1 MAICPS
7 GHESASDD
15 YCDVCG
21 MLIGTAVLA
30 PLAQAPGS
38 MLQAPGRMPG
48 QGPFK
53 APGGFGTAEGACP
66 RCGVPRAGQFCES
79 CGFDFTAAS
88 TGGTGSAAWTGS
100 AGPGAVAPTVRDLS
114 PIPQPAAPSRVVPPP
129 PLPPTAPLPPDLSP
143 SPSPSALS
151 SRLDRLD
158 LDRLDR
164 LAPSANGAPWTVVVT
179 ADRAYYDS
187 VQADGGPDAG
197 AIGFPAYCP
206 ERRFRLA
213 GTEVRVGRRSE
224 SRGIHPEIDLTG
236 PPADPGVSRLHAVL
250 VAAPDGTWSVV
261 DPGSANGTLVNGGE
275 IPPGA
280 AVPLRDGDVIHLG
293 AWTALTI
300 TSG

>member
-7 GHESASDD
+7 GHESATDD

-21 MLIGTAVLA
+21 MLIGTTVLPPLVQAAERVPGQA
-30 PLAQAPGS
+30 PFQAPGGIS
-38 MLQAPGRMPG
+38 AG
-48 QGPFK
+48 
-53 APGGFGTAEGACP
+53 EGVCP

-79 CGFDFTAAS
+79 CGFDFAAAS
-88 TGGTGSAAWTGS
+88 TGAAAWTGS
-100 AGPGAVAPTVRDLS
+100 ADSGTAGPTVRDLS
-114 PIPQPAAPSRVVPPP
+114 PVPQPAAPSQAALP
-129 PLPPTAPLPPDLSP
+129 PLSAPLPPDLSP
-143 SPSPSALS
+143 SPSP
-151 SRLDRLD
+151 
-158 LDRLDR
+158 
-164 LAPSANGAPWTVVVT
+164 LAPSASGAAWAVVVT

-187 VQADGGPDAG
+187 VQAAGGPDA
-197 AIGFPAYCP
+197 AAVGFPAYCP

-261 DPGSANGTLVNGGE
+261 DPGSANGTLVNDAE

-280 AVPLRDGDVIHLG
+280 PVPLRDGDVIHLG